1 MACILLPAMRADG
14 EPTMDAEERE
24 AFCIVERGQRRLALP
39 ASAVRRVLSGGT
51 LTPLPCAPPH
61 VVGLVS
67 DRGAPLPVVCVD
79 PWIDEPVR
87 ACRSGE
93 PVLVLE
99 CGGLRFGVIVDRVG
113 GVGWLPA
120 YDAGTPDPSAPAP
133 VVGAARPADGGPVSL
148 IDPAA
153 LASAVVAAADAAF
166 AGDGA
171 LRAA

>member
-1 MACILLPAMRADG
+1 
-14 EPTMDAEERE
+14 MDAEERE

-39 ASAVRRVLSGGT
+39 ASALRRVLSGGT
-51 LTPLPCAPPH
+51 LTPLPCVPPH

-67 DRGAPLPVVCVD
+67 DRGAPLPVVCID

-99 CGGLRFGVIVDRVG
+99 CGGLRFGIVVDRVG

-120 YDAGTPDPSAPAP
+120 LDEADGGASSAHGP
-133 VVGAARPADGGPVSL
+133 VIGAARAAEGGPVSL
-148 IDPAA
+148 LDPAA
-153 LASAVVAAADAAF
+153 LASAVVAATDAAF
-166 AGDGA
+166 VAGGDPGGD
-171 LRAA
+171 

>member
-1 MACILLPAMRADG
+1 
-14 EPTMDAEERE
+14 MDAEERE

-39 ASAVRRVLSGGT
+39 ASALRRVLSGGT
-51 LTPLPCAPPH
+51 LTPLPCVPPH

-67 DRGAPLPVVCVD
+67 DRGAPLPVVCID

-99 CGGLRFGVIVDRVG
+99 CGGLRFGVVVDRVG

-120 YDAGTPDPSAPAP
+120 LDEAGGSASSAHGP
-133 VVGAARPADGGPVSL
+133 VIGAAREAEGGPVSL
-148 IDPAA
+148 LDPVA

-166 AGDGA
+166 VAGGDPGV
-171 LRAA
+171 

>member
-1 MACILLPAMRADG
+1 
-14 EPTMDAEERE
+14 MDAEERE

-39 ASAVRRVLSGGT
+39 VSVVRRVLSGGT
-51 LTPLPCAPPH
+51 LTPLPCAPAH

-87 ACRSGE
+87 GCRSGE

-113 GVGWLPA
+113 ASAGCRRTRPA
-120 YDAGTPDPSAPAP
+120 RRIVRADAGGQRRAP
-133 VVGAARPADGGPVSL
+133 GGRRPGVCDRS
-148 IDPAA
+148 AA
-153 LASAVVAAADAAF
+153 LAAAVVAAADAAF

-171 LRAA
+171 PRAA